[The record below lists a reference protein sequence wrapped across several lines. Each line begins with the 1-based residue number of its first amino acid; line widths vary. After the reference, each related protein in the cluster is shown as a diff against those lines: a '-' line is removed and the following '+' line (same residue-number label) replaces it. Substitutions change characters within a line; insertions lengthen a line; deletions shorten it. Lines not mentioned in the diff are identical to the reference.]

1 MSSSD
6 SALSTKFLFRDDRRI
21 VVAAIDSFRVTLTVH
36 HTSLC
41 RAAFFVS
48 MGCSIWPISYISLA
62 LTAAVKQQI

>member
-48 MGCSIWPISYISLA
+48 MGSIWPISYISLA